1 MRTVTVE
8 EHFVSPGF
16 LDGAGRQLKEGFLRT
31 GARGQKI
38 IDQLSEVGDKRVA
51 EMDAAGIDVQVL
63 SLNAPGLE
71 QLEAAEQ
78 VALARASND
87 FLHGV
92 VKAHPTRFSGFAV
105 LPVAAPDEAATEFE
119 RTVRQLGFKGAL
131 INGHTRGRYL
141 DDKFFWPIFERAI
154 SLNVPIYL
162 HPTMP
167 PKAVVEASYGGF
179 APPVTAMLAGSGWG
193 WHIETAIHLI
203 RIILG
208 GVFDRFPKLQIVVG
222 HLGEGLPFMLPRL
235 DRNMARELTKLER
248 PFADYLRQNV
258 HYTFGGFNFPATFL
272 DLLLEVGVERIM
284 FSVDYPYGSMAAAR
298 AFLEQLPV
306 PAADRERIAHGNAE
320 KLFGV

>member
-16 LDGAGRQLKEGFLRT
+16 LDGAGRQLKEGFLRA

-38 IDQLSEVGDKRVA
+38 IEQLSEVGAKRVA

-78 VALARASND
+78 IALARVSND

-92 VKAHPTRFSGFAV
+92 VKAHPTRFAGFAA
-105 LPVAAPDEAATEFE
+105 LPVAAPDEAAAEFE

-162 HPTMP
+162 HPTIP
-167 PKAVVEASYGGF
+167 PKAVVEARHS
-179 APPVTAMLAGSGWG
+179 AALHRRSPPCSPVRVGAGTSKPPSTSSASSLAACS
-193 WHIETAIHLI
+193 I
-203 RIILG
+203 
-208 GVFDRFPKLQIVVG
+208 
-222 HLGEGLPFMLPRL
+222 
-235 DRNMARELTKLER
+235 
-248 PFADYLRQNV
+248 
-258 HYTFGGFNFPATFL
+258 
-272 DLLLEVGVERIM
+272 
-284 FSVDYPYGSMAAAR
+284 
-298 AFLEQLPV
+298 AFLNC
-306 PAADRERIAHGNAE
+306 RS
-320 KLFGV
+320 